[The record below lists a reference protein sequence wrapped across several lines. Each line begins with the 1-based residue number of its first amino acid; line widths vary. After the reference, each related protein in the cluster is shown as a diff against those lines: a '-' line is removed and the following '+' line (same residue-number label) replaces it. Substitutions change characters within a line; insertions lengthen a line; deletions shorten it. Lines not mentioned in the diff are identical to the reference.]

1 MRVTPDVLGEVN
13 IEHRLTDRIGLITP
27 RTPPPI
33 HIGRSRIR

>member
-27 RTPPPI
+27 RTPPADPYRQVA
-33 HIGRSRIR
+33 H